1 MEVDRTVTEQQHKRR
16 KGYWLYYEQA
26 RKSEQDFMRKT
37 LLSAI
42 RKNPHPYKEKKT
54 NRRGCKPVHLRG
66 NMDFLCLFKVA
77 KNIPFR
83 DVVNELGHMHDEWVG
98 EPMPD

>member
-1 MEVDRTVTEQQHKRR
+1 MEADRIVTEQHKRR
-16 KGYWLYYEQA
+16 EGYWPYYEQA

-54 NRRGCKPVHLRG
+54 NSGGCKPVHLCDK
-66 NMDFLCLFKVA
+66 MDFLCLLKVA

-83 DVVNELGHMHDEWVG
+83 DVINDLGDMHDEWVG
-98 EPMPD
+98 EPKPD